1 MIKIND
7 YIFNEN
13 EIVFINEYDAES
25 LGIMLK
31 GKDKCICID
40 AHIEDIEW
48 NYGQNKI
55 DDEHIELSNDYQRLL
70 NRNEELE
77 EENKKLKAEVDLLN
91 DNKHYLNNKIDKA
104 VKNTKELYKMV
115 KEQDSDNVNLIDR
128 LEIISKTLKQGEL

>member
-1 MIKIND
+1 MIRIKD
-7 YIFNEN
+7 YILNEN
-13 EIVFINEYDAES
+13 EIVYINEYDAES

-31 GKDKCICID
+31 GKDKCILVD

-48 NYGQNKI
+48 NYEQEQIVNCEVYQ
-55 DDEHIELSNDYQRLL
+55 EHINIQIQRIK
-70 NRNEELE
+70 ELE
-77 EENKKLKAEVDLLN
+77 EENKRLKAEVDLLN

-128 LEIISKTLKQGEL
+128 LEIISKTLKQEEL